1 MRKWVRLVAATG
13 IVGAGLVG
21 VSLADHASNASADSA
36 TPQFSHEV
44 VVDEQR
50 DGFEPDIQVAPH
62 DTLYTSV
69 PNGSSTGISWLW
81 TSTDHGNSFHLVPGN
96 LAATGRLI
104 NCPQGGGD
112 TEELVDP
119 KGDLFFSDLQN
130 LTNLTNSVSSDGG
143 NTFTSTCVGA
153 DNTPVDR
160 MWYAA
165 QGSLG
170 DPNFRLYEEYDAVD
184 SSANIGNQL
193 VLEASN
199 DGLTFFPVV
208 NPTAVQGGCVGGGSL
223 NCVAGSEGI
232 SGNIV
237 VTRDGHPLIAHS
249 SGDGNLAQVTRGTI
263 TGTSV
268 QSLQGS
274 YTTATLNGK
283 LCPDYPV
290 TAANVG
296 KTEICGATNFVTI
309 TADNAGGFYAAF
321 ASQQQKIEN
330 YQGNPTLVPSGPYE
344 VYVASSPDGIHWS
357 DPLRVSRTGSNAFAW
372 ITAGSS
378 GRVAVAW
385 YSANEQN
392 EKPVSQGFTQDFINQ
407 QLGSPDP
414 DGYLF
419 DELYHAE
426 FNIDVAV
433 STNALAPSPD
443 YTVTQ
448 ASEHPV
454 KFGPICTQG
463 TLCEVTQGDRSLG
476 DFMEVNHDARGAL
489 ILSYVDDT
497 SGYYTTGPTG
507 AVGDNGPD
515 VVVREVSG
523 PSLIKGPDIT
533 ESSDG
538 PGLATG
544 SITDPVND
552 DFYSANGS
560 LTPAGGNLDLTGASL
575 SRDSN
580 GLIATINVKDLS
592 NLMVTPAAGGTTGEW
607 IMRFTTYDPG
617 HDGNGHIY
625 YAGMESVAGGSPRFF
640 AGEPTR
646 VKDLTAFNSSTSV
659 PGTYDA
665 KTGTITIHIPF
676 SVIGN
681 HSKPGTPFYSATAF
695 TATTIG
701 TLAGQG
707 QATPPVELF
716 NQVDATAPF
725 DYLLGSSAE
734 AAQTSGTPTGSPG
747 TSGGSSGSGNGSS
760 TGGSGAGGSGA
771 SGTGSALASGAAKS
785 SSGSGLLGFTGF
797 DAILAGLAGLLLV
810 AAGASVLV
818 VSRRRGWDLRDALRL
833 GRHRT

>member
-1 MRKWVRLVAATG
+1 MRRSIRLVAAAG
-13 IVGAGLVG
+13 LVGAGLMY
-21 VSLADHASNASADSA
+21 VSLPSRASRASAD
-36 TPQFSHEV
+36 TPALKFSHEV
-44 VVDEQR
+44 VTDEQR
-50 DGFEPDIQVAPH
+50 DGFEPDIQVAPG
-62 DTLYTSV
+62 DKLYTSV
-69 PNGSSTGISWLW
+69 PNGSSTGVSWLW

-130 LTNLTNSVSSDGG
+130 LTNLTNSVSTDGG
-143 NTFTSTCVGA
+143 NTFLSTCVGA

-165 QGSLG
+165 HGTLG
-170 DPNFRLYEEYDAVD
+170 EPGFRLYEEYDAVD

-193 VLEASN
+193 VLEASDN
-199 DGLTFFPVV
+199 GLTFFPVV
-208 NPTAVQGGCVGGGSL
+208 NPNAVKGGCVGGGSL

-237 VTRDGHPLIAHS
+237 VTPDGHPLIAHS

-263 TGTSV
+263 SGSSV
-268 QSLQGS
+268 ESLEGS

-290 TAANVG
+290 DAAHIG
-296 KTEICGATNFVTI
+296 KWEICGATNFVTI
-309 TADNAGGFYAAF
+309 TADNAGDYYAAF
-321 ASQQQKIEN
+321 ASQKQTIED
-330 YQGNPTLVPSGPYE
+330 YQGNPTLIPSGPYE
-344 VYVASSPDGIHWS
+344 VYVASSKDGIHWS
-357 DPLRVSRTGSNAFAW
+357 DPVPVSKTGSNAFAW
-372 ITAGSS
+372 ITAGSR

-385 YSANEQN
+385 YSANETN
-392 EKPVSQGFTQDFINQ
+392 EKPASQGFAQDFINQ

-419 DELYHAE
+419 DELYKAE

-433 STNALAPSPD
+433 STDALSSSPT
-443 YTVTQ
+443 YAVTQ

-507 AVGDNGPD
+507 AVADNGPD

-523 PSLIKGPDIT
+523 PNLLGGPDIADAG
-533 ESSDG
+533 DG
-538 PGLATG
+538 PGLAMG
-544 SITDPVND
+544 SIADPTGD

-560 LTPAGGNLDLTGASL
+560 LTPAGDNLDLTGASL
-575 SRDSN
+575 SRDAG
-580 GLIATINVKDLS
+580 GLVATIKVKDLS

-607 IMRFTTYDPG
+607 IMRFTTCDP
-617 HDGNGHIY
+617 DQTGNGHIY
-625 YAGMESVAGGSPRFF
+625 YAGMESVAGGPPRFF

-646 VKDLTAFNSSTSV
+646 VKELTAFNSTNSV
-659 PGTYDA
+659 SGTYDPH
-665 KTGTITIHIPF
+665 TGTITIHIPF

-681 HSKPGTPFYSATAF
+681 HSKPGTEFYSVTAF
-695 TATTIG
+695 TATTVG
-701 TLAGQG
+701 SLGGQG

-716 NQVDATAPF
+716 NQVDATSPF
-725 DYLLGSSAE
+725 DYILGSPVKALQ
-734 AAQTSGTPTGSPG
+734 QTSSTTGNSVGTASTVGGSDPG
-747 TSGGSSGSGNGSS
+747 TAANGSGQGP
-760 TGGSGAGGSGA
+760 GG
-771 SGTGSALASGAAKS
+771 TALASGGVAVKQG
-785 SSGSGLLGFTGF
+785 SGSLGFTGF
-797 DAILAGLAGLLLV
+797 DALLAGLAGLLLV
-810 AAGASVLV
+810 AGGTFV
-818 VSRRRGWDLRDALRL
+818 VITSRRRGWDIRSALRL
-833 GRHRT
+833 GRGRS

>member
-1 MRKWVRLVAATG
+1 MRKWIRLLTAAG

-62 DTLYTSV
+62 DALYTSV

-119 KGDLFFSDLQN
+119 KGNLFFSDLQN

-143 NTFTSTCVGA
+143 DSFTSTCVGA

-199 DGLTFFPVV
+199 NGLTFFPVV

-237 VTRDGHPLIAHS
+237 VTPDGHPLIAHS

-263 TGTSV
+263 TGSSV
-268 QSLQGS
+268 QQLQGS
-274 YTTATLNGK
+274 YTTATLNNQPDM
-283 LCPDYPV
+283 CPDYAV

-309 TADNAGGFYAAF
+309 TADDAGGYYAAF

-344 VYVASSPDGIHWS
+344 VYVVSSPDGIHWS
-357 DPLRVSRTGSNAFAW
+357 HPVRVSRTGSNAFAW
-372 ITAGSS
+372 ITAGSR

-385 YSANEQN
+385 YSADEQS
-392 EKPVSQGFTQDFINQ
+392 EKPVSQGFSQDFINQ

-414 DGYLF
+414 HGYLF

-426 FNIDVAV
+426 FNIDVAM
-433 STNALAPSPD
+433 SMNALDPTPA

-463 TLCEVTQGDRSLG
+463 TLCEATQGDRSLG

-497 SGYYTTGPTG
+497 SGYYSTGPTG
-507 AVGDNGPD
+507 AVADNGPA

-523 PSLIKGPDIT
+523 PSLIKGPDI
-533 ESSDG
+533 SASPDG
-538 PGLATG
+538 PGLAMG
-544 SITDPVND
+544 SINDPLND

-560 LTPAGGNLDLTGASL
+560 LTPAGENLDLTGASL
-575 SRDSN
+575 SSDAK
-580 GLIATINVKDLS
+580 GLVATINVRDLS

-607 IMRFTTYDPG
+607 IIRFTTFDPNQN
-617 HDGNGHIY
+617 GNGHIY
-625 YAGMESVAGGSPRFF
+625 YAGMESVAGGPPRFF
-640 AGEPTR
+640 AGEPTK
-646 VKDLTAFNSSTSV
+646 VKDLAAFNSSTSV

-665 KTGTITIHIPF
+665 KAGTITIHVPF
-676 SVIGN
+676 SVVGN
-681 HSKPGTPFYSATAF
+681 HSKPGTEFYSATAF
-695 TATTIG
+695 TATTVG

-707 QATPPVELF
+707 QATPPVEIF

-725 DYLLGSSAE
+725 DYILGSTAT
-734 AAQTSGTPTGSPG
+734 AAQTSGAPTGGPVTSSGSP
-747 TSGGSSGSGNGSS
+747 GSGNGS
-760 TGGSGAGGSGA
+760 AGGSAEGA
-771 SGTGSALASGAAKS
+771 AGSSGNGSALASGAARS
-785 SSGSGLLGFTGF
+785 ASSGVLGFTGF
-797 DAILAGLAGLLLV
+797 DAMLVGFAGLLLV
-810 AAGASVLV
+810 AAGASALV
-818 VSRRRGWDLRDALRL
+818 VSRRRGWDLRAALRS
-833 GRHRT
+833 GRHRS

>member
-1 MRKWVRLVAATG
+1 VRRWIRLVAAAG
-13 IVGAGLVG
+13 IAGAGLVG
-21 VSLADHASNASADSA
+21 LSLPDHASHAAAD
-36 TPQFSHEV
+36 TPPLKFSHEV
-44 VVDEQR
+44 VTDEQR
-50 DGFEPDIQVAPH
+50 DGFEPDIQVAPG

-69 PNGSSTGISWLW
+69 PNGSSTTISWLW

-130 LTNLTNSVSSDGG
+130 LTNLTNSVSTDGG
-143 NTFTSTCVGA
+143 KTFLSTCAGA

-165 QGSLG
+165 HGNLG
-170 DPNFRLYEEYDAVD
+170 DPDFRLYEEYDAVD

-193 VLEASN
+193 VLEASDN
-199 DGLTFFPVV
+199 GIAFYPVV

-237 VTRDGHPLIAHS
+237 VTPDGHPLIAHS

-263 TGTSV
+263 TGSSV

-290 TAANVG
+290 DSAHVG
-296 KTEICGATNFVTI
+296 KSEICGATNFVTI
-309 TADNAGGFYAAF
+309 TADNVGDYYAAF
-321 ASQQQKIEN
+321 ASQQQTIEN

-344 VYVASSPDGIHWS
+344 VYVASSKDGIDWS
-357 DPLRVSRTGSNAFAW
+357 DPVQVSKTGSNAFAW
-372 ITAGSS
+372 ITAGAR

-385 YSANEQN
+385 YSANETH
-392 EKPVSQGFTQDFINQ
+392 ETPASQGFAQDFINQ

-414 DGYLF
+414 KGYLF

-433 STNALAPSPD
+433 TTNALGSSPG
-443 YTVTQ
+443 YTVTT

-507 AVGDNGPD
+507 AVGDNGPN
-515 VVVREVSG
+515 VVVREASG
-523 PSLIKGPDIT
+523 PNLLGGPDIT
-533 ESSDG
+533 GPGNG
-538 PGLATG
+538 PGLAMG
-544 SITDPVND
+544 SVTDPAGD

-560 LTPAGGNLDLTGASL
+560 LTPAGDNLDLTGASL
-575 SRDSN
+575 SSDAN
-580 GLIATINVKDLS
+580 GLVATMNVKDLS

-617 HDGNGHIY
+617 RAGNGHIY
-625 YAGMESVAGGSPRFF
+625 YAGMESVAGGAPRFF

-646 VKDLTAFNSSTSV
+646 VKDLTAFNSTTAV
-659 PGTYDA
+659 PGSYDGGS
-665 KTGTITIHIPF
+665 GTITIHIPF

-681 HSKPGTPFYSATAF
+681 HSKPGTEFYSATAF
-695 TATTIG
+695 TATTAG
-701 TLAGQG
+701 SLGGQG

-716 NQVDATAPF
+716 NQVDASSPF
-725 DYLLGSSAE
+725 DYILGSSVK
-734 AAQTSGTPTGSPG
+734 AAQHG
-747 TSGGSSGSGNGSS
+747 TSTTARLDPAGSG
-760 TGGSGAGGSGA
+760 GG
-771 SGTGSALASGAAKS
+771 SGTGSLADGSGSSGARIAQASGSAAAQG
-785 SSGSGLLGFTGF
+785 GSGPLSFTGF
-797 DAILAGLAGLLLV
+797 DALLAGLAGLALV
-810 AAGASVLV
+810 AAGVSVLV
-818 VSRRRGWDLRDALRL
+818 LSRRHGWDLRRALRL
-833 GRHRT
+833 GSGRI